1 VDRLEDS
8 MPMPPEPTAFEGV
21 TREDRDRL
29 LTDILREVS
38 RAFYLTLRALPGG
51 VREPVALAYLLARA
65 ADTVADTPTL
75 EPKVRLRC
83 LLEFRDQVEG
93 PPSPAVLQRLQRE
106 AQAETSGEEALL
118 SALPAA
124 FALLED
130 LETSDRVEVRRI
142 VRVLIRGMEM
152 DLVTFPGALAEA
164 ADLDEYTWLVAGCV
178 GEFWTR
184 ETMAHIRALRDWDVQ
199 RMVAL
204 GCRFGKALQLTNIL
218 RDLPRDLRA
227 GRCYLPA
234 GELLACGLAPHELVS
249 ENLARAW
256 PVLERWVRV
265 ALGHFQAAE
274 DYARAIPLRCLRLR
288 LAVLWPILIGLQTL
302 VLLVRS
308 PRWLDPACRVKVRR
322 PWIYRMLVFSVP
334 AALCPPLL
342 GLWLRRLHRRIEE
355 GLHRG
360 PP

>member
-1 VDRLEDS
+1 
-8 MPMPPEPTAFEGV
+8 MPMSPEPTAFEGV

-38 RAFYLTLRALPGG
+38 RAFYLTLRALPSG

-93 PPSPAVLQRLQRE
+93 PPSTAVLQRLQRE

-152 DLVTFPGALAEA
+152 DLE
-164 ADLDEYTWLVAGCV
+164 
-178 GEFWTR
+178 
-184 ETMAHIRALRDWDVQ
+184 
-199 RMVAL
+199 
-204 GCRFGKALQLTNIL
+204 
-218 RDLPRDLRA
+218 
-227 GRCYLPA
+227 
-234 GELLACGLAPHELVS
+234 
-249 ENLARAW
+249 
-256 PVLERWVRV
+256 
-265 ALGHFQAAE
+265 
-274 DYARAIPLRCLRLR
+274 
-288 LAVLWPILIGLQTL
+288 
-302 VLLVRS
+302 
-308 PRWLDPACRVKVRR
+308 
-322 PWIYRMLVFSVP
+322 SVEV
-334 AALCPPLL
+334 
-342 GLWLRRLHRRIEE
+342 EE
-355 GLHRG
+355 
-360 PP
+360 

>member
-1 VDRLEDS
+1 
-8 MPMPPEPTAFEGV
+8 MPMSPEPTAFEGV

-38 RAFYLTLRALPGG
+38 RAFYLTLRALPSG

-234 GELLACGLAPHELVS
+234 GELLACGLAPHDLVG
-249 ENLARAW
+249 ENLAQAW

-265 ALGHFQAAE
+265 ALGHFHAAE

-302 VLLVRS
+302 ALLVRS
-308 PRWLDPACRVKVRR
+308 PRWLDPACRVKVCR

-342 GLWLRRLHRRIEE
+342 NLWLRRLHRRIEE
-355 GLHRG
+355 ALRRG
-360 PP
+360 PC